1 MPRTAKMV
9 TKDRSIRGIN
19 KWKLYDLKYNIS
31 VGQKLLLRLLE
42 VENISDSLIS
52 ILISWNAGPSRYEQ
66 WHKKIGKYNDPLLYI
81 ESIPSYETRWFVKK
95 VLKNMWIYRDKLQ
108 QPKFSRKALVN
119 NSWPK
124 YKNLSF

>member
-1 MPRTAKMV
+1 MQGLQ
-9 TKDRSIRGIN
+9 D
-19 KWKLYDLKYNIS
+19 
-31 VGQKLLLRLLE
+31 
-42 VENISDSLIS
+42 
-52 ILISWNAGPSRYEQ
+52 
-66 WHKKIGKYNDPLLYI
+66 
-81 ESIPSYETRWFVKK
+81 IPSYETRWFVKK